1 MLKRHEKTSGKKKE
15 VLVSPLCHLGSH
27 LFWPTSQLKGKLSN
41 LNQYQTHFHP
51 PLRCFHLGR
60 CFVNFHVTPL
70 WGFFVF
76 SFIIELCLKEMCV
89 FSWPDPAMGKTTN
102 IKQRK
107 ENNNNQEAYRFSP
120 CGDCGQEAAMDS
132 TSWLK
137 KKEKFSRWLS
147 ITTMESGWSWWI
159 KLHIM
164 KRRKQFQ
171 KNIVTLSETQL
182 KVEMSVVSNATHS
195 VAAKTSSSHSI
206 ARNGVI
212 VAKTPNPKNNNCIS
226 QVK

>member
-1 MLKRHEKTSGKKKE
+1 MFCKFPCDS
-15 VLVSPLCHLGSH
+15 
-27 LFWPTSQLKGKLSN
+27 
-41 LNQYQTHFHP
+41 
-51 PLRCFHLGR
+51 
-60 CFVNFHVTPL
+60 FV
-70 WGFFVF
+70 FFCVF

-102 IKQRK
+102 IQRK
-107 ENNNNQEAYRFSP
+107 TTNQEAYRFSP
-120 CGDCGQEAAMDS
+120 WGDCGQEAAMDS

-137 KKEKFSRWLS
+137 KIKKMFSRWLS

-171 KNIVTLSETQL
+171 KNILTLSETQL
-182 KVEMSVVSNATHS
+182 TVGMSVVSNAKHS
-195 VAAKTSSSHSI
+195 VAAKTSSSNSI
-206 ARNGVI
+206 AGNGII
-212 VAKTPNPKNNNCIS
+212 VAKSPDPKNNNCIS